1 MPAKRAER
9 PSRPGRPVGSDGA
22 VTRERLLRSAREVF
36 AEHGYEKSTPAL
48 VAEGAGL
55 SRTAFYRYFDSKAEL
70 YRALIDDVN
79 ATVIDELFGAGAAK
93 IDDPAERVAWLF
105 RASARFNADDRSY
118 GRFLTALLVEAYR
131 DPAIAALAEEEVER
145 FRRFFDEAVSEA
157 EAAGVLAADR
167 QAVVDL
173 LLSLQWGLGLFAAFI
188 GDPDRLAATIE
199 VVIEGVLPGIV
210 PRGPGE

>member
-1 MPAKRAER
+1 M
-9 PSRPGRPVGSDGA
+9 
-22 VTRERLLRSAREVF
+22 F

-55 SRTAFYRYFDSKAEL
+55 TRTAFYRYFDSKAEL

-131 DPAIAALAEEEVER
+131 DPTLAALAQEEVER
-145 FRRFFDEAVSEA
+145 FRSFFDEAVSEA
-157 EAAGVLAADR
+157 DAAGTLAAER

-173 LLSLQWGLGLFAAFI
+173 LLSLQWGMGLFAAFI
-188 GDPDRLAATIE
+188 GDPERLDATIE
-199 VVIEGVLPGIV
+199 VVIASVVPGVFTAKIV
-210 PRGPGE
+210 I